1 MTAFDPRTR
10 LVVALCW
17 AGLIVGSGHATVLLG
32 ELAALTGLVA
42 LWRQVRPFLRWMRL
56 VLPMAVFLGA
66 VTWWTAGQQHGLAAA
81 VKLVGIATTFF
92 LFFVTTAPEDLAN
105 ALVKAGLP
113 CSAAFV
119 LSASLQFVP
128 VIGRKAQGVLDAQR
142 ARGISMKPGWAA
154 VLHYPAFL
162 APLLIQ
168 AFQLAEEL
176 AEAMEARGFGRP
188 GRTFSRSYALKPRD
202 WLAMGAA
209 VAALAGL
216 LTLFGHFGL

>member
-105 ALVKAGLP
+105 ALVKAGTH
-113 CSAAFV
+113 SI
-119 LSASLQFVP
+119 LSLTVGG
-128 VIGRKAQGVLDAQR
+128 IITGVLVAV
-142 ARGISMKPGWAA
+142 PG
-154 VLHYPAFL
+154 YF
-162 APLLIQ
+162 I
-168 AFQLAEEL
+168 
-176 AEAMEARGFGRP
+176 
-188 GRTFSRSYALKPRD
+188 ALKSVR
-202 WLAMGAA
+202 GAREK
-209 VAALAGL
+209 AARLRERKRKKKEVKKHPDR
-216 LTLFGHFGL
+216 TPKP